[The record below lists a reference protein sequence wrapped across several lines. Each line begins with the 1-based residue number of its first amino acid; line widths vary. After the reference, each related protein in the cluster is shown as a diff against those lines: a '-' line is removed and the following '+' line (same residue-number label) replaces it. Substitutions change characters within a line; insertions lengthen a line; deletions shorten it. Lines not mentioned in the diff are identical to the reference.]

1 MASTTGRNDPC
12 PCGSGKKYKHCCLNK
27 QDNVFPFPGRQVPDD
42 ALEQYRIFAENWD
55 PADGPVP
62 SFMEFQGSP
71 NLATKSIHDLN
82 QKIGDRVFQ
91 SKKELQDFMN
101 QHMLS
106 SNSAPQKDFLGLS
119 SSQMFSVLHKKFS
132 DNSAL
137 IELNERVSHDLL
149 AGAPVLKQCRFLLQ
163 LLSESEKGIK
173 ATQLGNFPR
182 KLTQEF
188 YDTFIKE
195 HDIFKD
201 IPMKEDDVPEL
212 QELRFFLTDSGLMK
226 KQHGRLSLTQKGKK
240 LLHDDNP
247 FEQYK
252 SLFQFFGVTFNWLY
266 RTRYPDPFGFIQ
278 NSLIFCLYIIKHK
291 AGGLIAGDKLA
302 DVYKNAFP
310 EFVKD
315 MSSIESFDIVS
326 SGFCYLFLDKF
337 AWHFGLVEKKGDKRT
352 YLSREDQYRRS
363 ELFEGV
369 FVWGV

>member
-27 QDNVFPFPGRQVPDD
+27 QDNVLPFPGTGGLDEKLREYQKLV
-42 ALEQYRIFAENWD
+42 ENWD
-55 PADGPVP
+55 HADGPVP

-106 SNSAPQKDFLGLS
+106 SNSAPLKEFLGMS
-119 SSQMFSVLHKKFS
+119 PSQMYSVLHKSFF
-132 DNSAL
+132 DNTAL
-137 IELNERVSHDLL
+137 IELNERISHELL
-149 AGAPVLKQCRFLLQ
+149 AGAPVLKQCCFLLQ
-163 LLSESEKGIK
+163 SLSESEKGIK

-188 YDTFIKE
+188 YDKFIKE

-201 IPMKEDDVPEL
+201 TPMKEDDVPEL
-212 QELRFFLTDSGLMK
+212 QEIRFFLTDSGLMK
-226 KQHGRLSLTQKGKK
+226 KQHGQLSLTQKGKK
-240 LLHDDNP
+240 FLHDDNP

-252 SLFQFFGVTFNWLY
+252 LLFQFFGVTFNWLY
-266 RTRYPDPFGFIQ
+266 RTRYPDPFEFIQ
-278 NSLIFCLYIIKHK
+278 NSLIFCLYILKHK
-291 AGGLIAGDKLA
+291 AGGFINGDKLA
-302 DVYKNAFP
+302 DVFKNAFP

-315 MSSIESFDIVS
+315 MSSFDRYNMVS

-337 AWHFGLVEKKGDKRT
+337 ARHFGLVEKKGDKRT
-352 YLSREDQYRRS
+352 YLSSEDQYRRT

-369 FVWGV
+369 FVWRV